1 VEGSYKVAV
10 FRALQLGDMLCVV
23 PALRA
28 LRAAMPQ
35 AHITLIGLPWARQFG
50 RRFKHYVD
58 ACLDFPGFP
67 GLPETAPVLEAIPQ
81 FLATVQRE
89 RFDLLLQI
97 HGSGILSNPLCA
109 AFGARRMA
117 GFYRR
122 NHYCPELSR
131 YLPWNEQEHEIL
143 RYLRLM
149 DFLGIATCGSQLEFP
164 LFRSDF
170 HALQQDILIVPAP
183 ATYACIHP
191 GARLPSRR
199 WPPHRFAEIADRL
212 AAAGLQVIITGTAQ
226 EADVTRAVLAA
237 MRMPAID
244 LTGKTE
250 LGALAALVADARL
263 LICNDTGVS
272 HIAAAV
278 RTPSVVICSGA
289 DPLRWAPLDVQL
301 HRLLFQPV
309 DCRPC
314 MHFSCPLPGHPCA
327 TGVSV
332 ESAWRAA
339 RDLLDSPVPDRLAAR
354 EGIIESTDATAPQ

>member
-1 VEGSYKVAV
+1 VEGAYKVAV

-50 RRFKHYVD
+50 RRFNRYID

-67 GLPETAPVLEAIPQ
+67 GLPETAPVLEAIPR
-81 FLATVQRE
+81 FIATAQRE
-89 RFDLLLQI
+89 RFDLLLQM
-97 HGSGILSNPLCA
+97 HGSGTLSNPLCA
-109 AFGARRMA
+109 AFGARRIA

-122 NHYCPELSR
+122 NQYCPEVSSF
-131 YLPWNEQEHEIL
+131 LPWSEQEHEIL

-149 DFLGIATCGSQLEFP
+149 DFLGIAACDPQLEFP
-164 LFRSDF
+164 LFKCDF
-170 HALQQDILIVPAP
+170 DALQEDVRTVRAP

-212 AAAGLQVIITGTAQ
+212 AVAGLQVIVTGTMQ
-226 EADVTRAVLAA
+226 EADVTRAVLSA

-250 LGALAALVADARL
+250 LGALAALLADARL

-278 RTPSVVICSGA
+278 RAPSIVICSGA
-289 DPLRWAPLDVQL
+289 DPLRWAPLDTGL
-301 HRLLFQPV
+301 HRVLYQPI

-332 ESAWRAA
+332 ESVWRAA
-339 RDLLDSPVPDRLAAR
+339 RDLLGRPASSAVRA
-354 EGIIESTDATAPQ
+354 GIIDPADATAPQ